1 MHPGDHQPMTTL
13 DPAAAVPPQRQQRPF
28 LTIRPKRGW
37 IGVNMRELWMFRD
50 LCYSLVERDIKLRY
64 KQTALGVVWVLLQPL
79 VGALIFSRLIQG
91 MAGMD
96 ADVSEYTGAAVPYFL
111 YAFAGLVVWNLFS
124 GILTRLYPILVSN
137 AGLVSKV
144 YFPRL
149 LLPVSGAVGMVVD
162 LGVSLAMM
170 VVIMVVYR
178 QPLCWSLVMAPG
190 LILLVFML
198 ALGLG
203 MWAAALSVQYRD
215 VAYVLPVILPFLMFT
230 SPTFYPAS
238 RALGGNLG
246 KIYYLNPLAGLL
258 SAWKSSTLGTPFP
271 PLWAYNYAV
280 AASFGA
286 LFVGALVFRRME
298 KDFSD
303 VI

>member
-1 MHPGDHQPMTTL
+1 MTTL
-13 DPAAAVPPQRQQRPF
+13 NYTPPIAPQKRQRPF
-28 LTIRPKRGW
+28 LTIKPKTGL
-37 IGVNMRELWMFRD
+37 IGVNLRELWMFRD
-50 LCYSLVERDIKLRY
+50 LCFSLIERDIKLRY

-79 VGALIFSRLIQG
+79 VGALIFSRLISG
-91 MAGMD
+91 MAGME
-96 ADVSEYTGAAVPYFL
+96 ADKSEYIQKPVQYFL
-111 YAFAGLVVWNLFS
+111 YAFTGLVVWNLFS
-124 GILTRLYPILVSN
+124 GILNRLYPILVSN

-149 LLPVSGAVGMVVD
+149 LLPVSGAIGMIVD
-162 LGVSLAMM
+162 LGVSLVMLA
-170 VVIMVVYR
+170 VIMVVQR
-178 QPLCWSLVMAPG
+178 MPVGWHLVAAPG
-190 LILLVFML
+190 LILLVLCL

-215 VAYVLPVILPFLMFT
+215 VAYVLPVILPFLMFI

-258 SAWKSSTLGTPFP
+258 EGWKWSVLGTPFP
-271 PLWAYNYAV
+271 PMWAFGYAV
-280 AASFGA
+280 VASLAA
-286 LFVGALVFRRME
+286 LLVGALVFRRME
-298 KDFSD
+298 KDFAD